1 LLPGDVAQVA
11 NLQLPLRVRQEIGL
25 EALVLGLARQS
36 NQVVIQEGPQCADDL
51 AWYRVRTQFG
61 LEGWV
66 AEGDDQDYFLN
77 QISQESLVTDGFNL
91 AYESNGTVFL
101 FNESRG
107 TTQTLMQMDQ
117 GISTPPEW
125 SWSPDGRSLLFFK
138 LMDEKIAGFVYDLQS
153 GQERRLT
160 DHFGFVSWH
169 PGGEVIA
176 FSDNTNYKLI
186 NLSDG
191 SEVFRVFVRA
201 AYESS
206 FSPDGS
212 QLAVAVYT
220 GSQYELHA
228 LDVSRDSFSAWT
240 LEPLS
245 TQTLL
250 DAGNVY
256 YNLRWSPSGD
266 KIGYVQSDGS
276 EFGSRLKVM
285 DLEANRVEDIS
296 PGDGQVYQ
304 QVVWAPDG
312 DRLAFLALTPE
323 QPGQPFRFEVYLST
337 TRRGGFQAKV
347 FDFQDV
353 TVTTP
358 SWAPDGSRLVFTI
371 FSDTLPP
378 SLYLANSDGSY
389 ATPFILSDSQAYNAQ
404 FQP

>member
-1 LLPGDVAQVA
+1 
-11 NLQLPLRVRQEIGL
+11 
-25 EALVLGLARQS
+25 
-36 NQVVIQEGPQCADDL
+36 
-51 AWYRVRTQFG
+51 
-61 LEGWV
+61 
-66 AEGDDQDYFLN
+66 
-77 QISQESLVTDGFNL
+77 
-91 AYESNGTVFL
+91 
-101 FNESRG
+101 
-107 TTQTLMQMDQ
+107 
-117 GISTPPEW
+117 
-125 SWSPDGRSLLFFK
+125 
-138 LMDEKIAGFVYDLQS
+138 
-153 GQERRLT
+153 
-160 DHFGFVSWH
+160 
-169 PGGEVIA
+169 
-176 FSDNTNYKLI
+176 
-186 NLSDG
+186 
-191 SEVFRVFVRA
+191 
-201 AYESS
+201 
-206 FSPDGS
+206 
-212 QLAVAVYT
+212 
-220 GSQYELHA
+220 
-228 LDVSRDSFSAWT
+228 
-240 LEPLS
+240 
-245 TQTLL
+245 
-250 DAGNVY
+250 
-256 YNLRWSPSGD
+256 
-266 KIGYVQSDGS
+266 VQSDGS